1 MSINCYF
8 CSTYCQ
14 KIFPLTAVP
23 FIQIVT
29 SFKMGVIINPRVA
42 KNRSNNSS
50 DETCVEENIMN
61 LPERLKVLENLN
73 VYFKTCNNCM
83 IIIYHLLSKW
93 ELFKVYII

>member
-8 CSTYCQ
+8 YSTYCQ
-14 KIFPLTAVP
+14 KIFSLTAVP

-29 SFKMGVIINPRVA
+29 SFELGVIINPRVA
-42 KNRSNNSS
+42 KNRGNNSS

-61 LPERLKVLENLN
+61 SPKRLKVLENLN

-83 IIIYHLLSKW
+83 IIMYHLLSKW
-93 ELFKVYII
+93 ELLKVYII